1 MTRSDLV
8 RQLGELMVDLEP
20 LAATTETAESLTA
33 MCRAARCAF
42 GAGAVSVAVIE
53 EDVLRYVAADG
64 EGAADI
70 VGTVL
75 PAGRGIAGYVA
86 MSGQSLAVDHVSS
99 DPRFAR
105 EVAERTG
112 YVPTTILVVPVV
124 DASNDVVGV
133 LSVLDRN
140 SATADALELA
150 SAFAAQAGI
159 LVPSLGQVGRT
170 SNLLLAAVVD
180 AVRSKER
187 DLGGALRR
195 SVGRLPEAD
204 ADLARFGAVLADLRR
219 LDPSVRARVM
229 SILTDVVTLAGAGRR
244 R

>member
-1 MTRSDLV
+1 MTRGDLV
-8 RQLGELMVDLEP
+8 RQLGELIVDLEP
-20 LAATTETAESLTA
+20 LAATTEPAENLTA

-42 GAGAVSVAVIE
+42 GAGAVSVAVVD

-64 EGAADI
+64 EGAVDI

-86 MSGQSLAVDHVSS
+86 MSGQSLAVDHAAN

-124 DASNDVVGV
+124 DGSNDVVGV

-140 SATADALELA
+140 NATADALELA
-150 SAFAAQAGI
+150 SAFAAHAGI
-159 LVPSLGQVGRT
+159 LLPSLGQVGRT
-170 SNLLLAAVVD
+170 SNLLLSAIVD
-180 AVRSKER
+180 AIRSRDR
-187 DLGGALRR
+187 DLGVALRR
-195 SVGRLPEAD
+195 SIGQLPEAD
-204 ADLARFGAVLADLRR
+204 ADLAHFSALLADLRR
-219 LDPSVRARVM
+219 LDPAVRARVM
-229 SILTDVVTLAGAGRR
+229 SILTDVLTLVGAGRR